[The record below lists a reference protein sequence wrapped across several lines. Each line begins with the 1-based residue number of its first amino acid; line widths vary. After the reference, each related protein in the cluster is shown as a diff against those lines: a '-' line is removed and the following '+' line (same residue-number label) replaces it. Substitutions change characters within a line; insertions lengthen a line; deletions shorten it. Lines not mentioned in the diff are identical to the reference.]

1 MNINSPCFTGEE
13 SLEHRPVNMEIAL
26 FLDEVKTTEYRAVYK
41 NNTGVIRYLVNLL
54 NGVSAIDEYILI
66 FNKKKHSPNAKKN

>member
-1 MNINSPCFTGEE
+1 MNINSPFFTGEE

-66 FNKKKHSPNAKKN
+66 FIKKKHSPNAKKN